1 MSNKS
6 TLKEIKKAYKKL
18 ALKYH
23 PDKHKDLKESQKN
36 NLDKK
41 FNEINTAYQV
51 LSNENTKKQY
61 DYLGHDVYT
70 SNASNGNSG
79 SR

>member
-1 MSNKS
+1 MAKDYYQ
-6 TLKEIKKAYKKL
+6 TLGVEKDASREEIKKAYKKL

-51 LSNENTKKQY
+51 LSNENTRE
-61 DYLGHDVYT
+61 
-70 SNASNGNSG
+70 A
-79 SR
+79 